1 MKPAVLTP
9 PGAQVDAAFVA
20 EPVIN
25 PARSEVRLDIAQA
38 TEEVPS
44 RFADFCELIKAR
56 LTSLV
61 MVTTLAGFY
70 MGWSGPMNWG
80 RLFNTLFG
88 TWLVAS
94 GSAALNELLERR
106 TDAMMPR
113 TRNRPLPAGRL
124 SPDAALLIG
133 FALIVGGLACLYFL
147 VNLLAAAL
155 AGATMATYLFA
166 YTPLKRRTTLNTLV
180 GAIPGALPPMIG
192 WAAARGTVDS
202 GSWALFAILFCWQMP
217 HFLAIAWL
225 YREDYAR
232 AGFVMLPNLDETG
245 AVTGRQAVNYS
256 LALLVVSLLPGVL
269 GVAGLGYFLGA
280 FALGVGMIVFAL
292 RMQLAPGR
300 RYARQLFFASIIYLP
315 LLLALLALGKVTPA

>member
-9 PGAQVDAAFVA
+9 PGVRADGGFVA
-20 EPVIN
+20 EPVTTID
-25 PARSEVRLDIAQA
+25 PPEAHPSAGVG
-38 TEEVPS
+38 EEVPG

-70 MGWSGPMNWG
+70 MGWSGSMNWG
-80 RLFNTLFG
+80 RLFAALFG

-133 FALIVGGLACLYFL
+133 FALVVAGLACLYLL
-147 VNLLAAAL
+147 VNLLAATL
-155 AGATMATYLFA
+155 AAATMATYLFA

-202 GSWALFAILFCWQMP
+202 GAWALFAILFCWQMP

-232 AGFVMLPNLDETG
+232 AGFIMLPNLDETG
-245 AVTGRQAVNYS
+245 EVTGRQAANYS
-256 LALLVVSLLPGVL
+256 FALLLVSLLPGVL
-269 GVAGLGYFLGA
+269 GMAGRGYFLGA
-280 FALGVGMIVFAL
+280 FVLGVGMIVFAL
-292 RMQLAPGR
+292 RMQLAPSR

-315 LLLALLALGKVTPA
+315 LLLALLAFGKIVPA

>member
-9 PGAQVDAAFVA
+9 PGAWVDGVFVA
-20 EPVIN
+20 EPATTLPE
-25 PARSEVRLDIAQA
+25 PATRPALEAV
-38 TEEVPS
+38 TENPS

-56 LTSLV
+56 LNSLV
-61 MVTTLAGFY
+61 IVTTLAGFY
-70 MGWSGPMNWG
+70 MGWSGPMDWG
-80 RLFNTLFG
+80 RLFATLFG

-106 TDAMMPR
+106 TDAVMPR

-124 SPDAALLIG
+124 SPDVALLIG
-133 FALIVGGLACLYFL
+133 FALVVGGLACLYFL

-155 AGATMATYLFA
+155 AGVTMATYLFV
-166 YTPLKRRTTLNTLV
+166 YTPLKLRTTLNTLV

-192 WAAARGTVDS
+192 WVAARGTLDN
-202 GSWALFAILFCWQMP
+202 GAWALFAILFCWQMP

-245 AVTGRQAVNYS
+245 EVTGRQAANYS
-256 LALLVVSLLPGVL
+256 FALLVVSLLPGVL
-269 GVAGLGYFLGA
+269 GMAGRGYFLGA
-280 FALGVGMIVFAL
+280 FVFGVGMIFCAL
-292 RMQLAPGR
+292 RMQLAPSR
-300 RYARQLFFASIIYLP
+300 QYARQLFFASIIYLP
-315 LLLALLALGKVTPA
+315 VLLALLALGKVTPV